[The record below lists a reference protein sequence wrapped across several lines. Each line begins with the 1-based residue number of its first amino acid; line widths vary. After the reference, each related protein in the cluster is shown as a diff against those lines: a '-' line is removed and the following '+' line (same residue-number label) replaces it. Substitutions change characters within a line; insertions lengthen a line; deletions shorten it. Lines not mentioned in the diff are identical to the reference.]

1 MEDRLVGLE
10 HLLEELNGNLLGK
23 SNDTK
28 YVGIATITRRDLE
41 TLKAS
46 NKKAKIRM
54 VGTVAFEENITP
66 ELIRETIESIKV
78 HGTIKATPEVTEALN
93 EL

>member
-1 MEDRLVGLE
+1 MEERLVGLE